1 MKNHHKLT
9 AGIMSA
15 VIAASSITMSV
26 VFAQGRVS
34 TPDIPRSSVGALYE
48 SETFSKTLTPPSKTV
63 YEQGEPIDF
72 SDFEIGTIRM
82 TQTIVDGE
90 VKDKYERI
98 AYWVNWLSGDSYF
111 FTDAKG
117 NKYDSNKFST
127 LPAGK
132 YTVTLAKT
140 IEFSETKDHAEKIM
154 LGGVDYEYEITI
166 KAASQPQ
173 TTTATVVTTTATQTT
188 SSNMLWMTTTVYV
201 WPETSVTTSASTNIE
216 TTDTATTTTINYPT
230 LEELLK
236 IMESSHAGNTQ
247 ITTTTTVTTSDLLWS
262 TTTVPIRS
270 STTDASPTETTIP
283 ETTTEPP
290 KPWYY
295 EEFHPHAAIF
305 LDGTTIAVGQTAEM
319 RIYELTDGYGVEI
332 EDESI
337 VSYEELSAL
346 GRGVFKGLKPGT
358 TNVKIYAYGSGNST
372 YTFTIY
378 DPKDPPKT
386 TTTTTTTKP
395 GYTGTITTT
404 GIGTLGENDYKA
416 RKYGDANCDGDVT
429 IADAVLVLQSLT
441 NPSKF
446 GVKGTDPNHLTYQ
459 GRANA
464 DVDEIENGL
473 SAKDALVIQK
483 YKLGLITEINPW
495 LRG

>member
-63 YEQGEPIDF
+63 YEQGESIDF

-98 AYWVNWLSGDSYF
+98 AYWVNWLSDDSYF

-117 NKYDSNKFST
+117 NKYDSNRFST

-188 SSNMLWMTTTVYV
+188 SSNLLWMTTTVYV
-201 WPETSVTTSASTNIE
+201 WSEISVTTSATSEPT
-216 TTDTATTTTINYPT
+216 TTDTATTT
-230 LEELLK
+230 
-236 IMESSHAGNTQ
+236 
-247 ITTTTTVTTSDLLWS
+247 ITMS
-262 TTTVPIRS
+262 TT
-270 STTDASPTETTIP
+270 EP
-283 ETTTEPP
+283 ETTTTEMLGFEP
-290 KPWYY
+290 
-295 EEFHPHAAIF
+295 HPTPYIRSREVN
-305 LDGTTIAVGQTAEM
+305 LGEYIDLI
-319 RIYELTDGYGVEI
+319 IYETTYKTYDYKI
-332 EDESI
+332 DDES
-337 VSYEELSAL
+337 VLRLVPSKEYAT
-346 GRGVFKGLKPGT
+346 G
-358 TNVKIYAYGSGNST
+358 KIYGIKEGTATVSIFPRETGKET
-372 YTFTIY
+372 KFTITVL
-378 DPKDPPKT
+378 PPSGK
-386 TTTTTTTKP
+386 KH
-395 GYTGTITTT
+395 
-404 GIGTLGENDYKA
+404 
-416 RKYGDANCDGDVT
+416 RGDANCDGEVSL
-429 IADAVLVLQSLT
+429 ADAVLILQSIT

-446 GVKGTDPNHLTYQ
+446 GLKGSENGHITKT
-459 GRANA
+459 GSANA
-464 DVDEIENGL
+464 DVSGYEDGVT
-473 SAKDALVIQK
+473 AADALAVQK
-483 YKLGLITEINPW
+483 YKLGLIEDLDRYGW
-495 LRG
+495 WCEE